1 VRLSSLRCDAPLM
14 IHEIP
19 FDRAT
24 IHGYFSCDLPAVVE
38 IGAGD
43 TVVFRTIDAGWGV
56 ERDPAVV
63 VERKRLEHEDLDRGH
78 PLVGPIA
85 VRGARAGQT
94 LAVRVDALEVGS
106 YGFTAAGGSSS
117 RLNRRLGVEE
127 GDGVYVEWRIADGL
141 ARSDVRGLAIR
152 TAPFLGVMGMPP
164 PEPGIHATAPP
175 RRWGGNLDCKELV
188 AGSTLYLPIPLD
200 GALFSA
206 GDGHA
211 AQGDGEVSQLAI
223 EAPFDRVQ
231 LTINVRGDLPL
242 EMPLA
247 QTPAGWVALGVDEDL
262 DEAAALA
269 VDGILAVM
277 EREVRLTR
285 REALAL
291 ASVVVDVRV
300 TQLVNGVVGCHA
312 VLPRDAFVS
321 L

>member
-1 VRLSSLRCDAPLM
+1 MV
-14 IHEIP
+14 HEIR
-19 FDRAT
+19 FERGT
-24 IHGYFSCDLPAVVE
+24 IHGYFSRELPPVVE
-38 IGAGD
+38 IGPGD
-43 TVVFRTIDAGWGV
+43 TVVFRTIDSGWGV
-56 ERDPAVV
+56 ERDPAAV
-63 VERKRLEHEDLDRGH
+63 VERERLERGELDRGH

-94 LAVRVDALEVGS
+94 LAVRIDALEVGS
-106 YGFTAAGGSSS
+106 YGFSAAGGWST
-117 RLNRRLGVEE
+117 RLNTRLGVDE
-127 GDGVYVEWRIADGL
+127 GDGVYVEWRIADGV
-141 ARSDVRGLAIR
+141 ARSDVRGLAVR

-188 AGSTLYLPIPLD
+188 AGSTLYLPIPVD

-223 EAPFDRVQ
+223 EAPFERVQ
-231 LTINVRGDLPL
+231 LTIDVREDSAV

-247 QTPAGWVALGVDEDL
+247 ETPAGWVALGVDEDL
-262 DEAAALA
+262 HEAAALA
-269 VDGILAVM
+269 VAGILGVM
-277 EREVRLTR
+277 ERELGLAR

-321 L
+321 S